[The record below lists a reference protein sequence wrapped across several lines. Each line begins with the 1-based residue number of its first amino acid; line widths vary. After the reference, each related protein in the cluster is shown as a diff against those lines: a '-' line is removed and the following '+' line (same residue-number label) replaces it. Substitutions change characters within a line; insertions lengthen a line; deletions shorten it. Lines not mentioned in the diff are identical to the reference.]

1 MRDSISVK
9 GARENNLKNI
19 DVEIPRNQLVV
30 MTGLSGSGKSS
41 LAFDTIFA
49 EGQRRYVESLSS
61 YARQFLGQ
69 MDKPDVDSIDG
80 MSPAISIDQKT
91 TSRNPRS
98 TVGTVTEI
106 YDYLRLLWARVGIPH
121 CPKCGKEIKQQ
132 TVDQIVDQIL
142 LLPQATRVQIL
153 APVVRA
159 RKGVKISQPVQSC
172 MFIKGNAAG
181 QAVHNIVVVEEGAE
195 LNILGGC
202 ATSQHSNDAAHL
214 GITEYYVEKGGK
226 LTFTMI
232 HNWGDST
239 TVRPR
244 SAGVVEAGGV
254 FQNNYILL
262 KSVGS
267 LESYPRIDLNGEGAV
282 ATFNSVIVTPTGS
295 YVDSGSAI
303 HLNAPHTRG
312 EIISRTLTTGGTIIN
327 RGFIGASATP
337 VKGHLE
343 CKGLIVGGGRVHAI
357 PELDSCRDGVE
368 LSHEAAVGKIAQEE
382 IEYLMARG
390 LDEDEATS
398 TIVRGFLNVD
408 IMGLP
413 APLKKAMD
421 EQISKLN
428 AGGAM

>member
-1 MRDSISVK
+1 M
-9 GARENNLKNI
+9 G
-19 DVEIPRNQLVV
+19 
-30 MTGLSGSGKSS
+30 
-41 LAFDTIFA
+41 
-49 EGQRRYVESLSS
+49 
-61 YARQFLGQ
+61 
-69 MDKPDVDSIDG
+69 
-80 MSPAISIDQKT
+80 
-91 TSRNPRS
+91 
-98 TVGTVTEI
+98 
-106 YDYLRLLWARVGIPH
+106 
-121 CPKCGKEIKQQ
+121 
-132 TVDQIVDQIL
+132 
-142 LLPQATRVQIL
+142 
-153 APVVRA
+153 
-159 RKGVKISQPVQSC
+159 
-172 MFIKGNAAG
+172 
-181 QAVHNIVVVEEGAE
+181 
-195 LNILGGC
+195 
-202 ATSQHSNDAAHL
+202 
-214 GITEYYVEKGGK
+214 KGGK

-267 LESYPRIDLNGEGAV
+267 LQSYPRIDLNGEGAV

>member
-1 MRDSISVK
+1 M
-9 GARENNLKNI
+9 
-19 DVEIPRNQLVV
+19 
-30 MTGLSGSGKSS
+30 
-41 LAFDTIFA
+41 
-49 EGQRRYVESLSS
+49 
-61 YARQFLGQ
+61 
-69 MDKPDVDSIDG
+69 
-80 MSPAISIDQKT
+80 
-91 TSRNPRS
+91 
-98 TVGTVTEI
+98 
-106 YDYLRLLWARVGIPH
+106 
-121 CPKCGKEIKQQ
+121 
-132 TVDQIVDQIL
+132 
-142 LLPQATRVQIL
+142 
-153 APVVRA
+153 RA

-267 LESYPRIDLNGEGAV
+267 LQSYPRIDLNGEGAV

-327 RGFIGASATP
+327 RGFIALRPLRSRAIWSARASSWAAAACMPSPNWTAAATAWNSP
-337 VKGHLE
+337 TKPPWARSPR
-343 CKGLIVGGGRVHAI
+343 KRSSTSWPAAWTRTK
-357 PELDSCRDGVE
+357 PPPPSC
-368 LSHEAAVGKIAQEE
+368 AASSTW
-382 IEYLMARG
+382 
-390 LDEDEATS
+390 TS
-398 TIVRGFLNVD
+398 WACPR
-408 IMGLP
+408 P
-413 APLKKAMD
+413 
-421 EQISKLN
+421 
-428 AGGAM
+428 

>member
-1 MRDSISVK
+1 MSSIDLSRFNFS
-9 GARENNLKNI
+9 GGENAAPIEDLTRLPQEDQQRLVLAGI
-19 DVEIPRNQLVV
+19 DVHDNKVSGAFMQLNHADVHC
-30 MTGLSGSGKSS
+30 TTRQEGLDLMDIRAALKK
-41 LAFDTIFA
+41 FD
-49 EGQRRYVESLSS
+49 G
-61 YARQFLGQ
+61 
-69 MDKPDVDSIDG
+69 
-80 MSPAISIDQKT
+80 
-91 TSRNPRS
+91 
-98 TVGTVTEI
+98 
-106 YDYLRLLWARVGIPH
+106 
-121 CPKCGKEIKQQ
+121 
-132 TVDQIVDQIL
+132 
-142 LLPQATRVQIL
+142 LPQYYWKLLDPNKDEITRMAYEHL
-153 APVVRA
+153 NGGYFVRA

-357 PELDSCRDGVE
+357 PELNSCRDGVE

-382 IEYLMARG
+382 IEYLMTKPPPPSCA
-390 LDEDEATS
+390 ASSTWTS
-398 TIVRGFLNVD
+398 WVCPR
-408 IMGLP
+408 P
-413 APLKKAMD
+413 
-421 EQISKLN
+421 
-428 AGGAM
+428 

>member
-1 MRDSISVK
+1 MSSIDLSRFNFS
-9 GARENNLKNI
+9 GGENSAPIEDLTRLPQEDQQRLVLAGI
-19 DVEIPRNQLVV
+19 DVHDTKVSGAFMQLNHADVHC
-30 MTGLSGSGKSS
+30 TTRQEGLDLMDIRAALKK
-41 LAFDTIFA
+41 FD
-49 EGQRRYVESLSS
+49 G
-61 YARQFLGQ
+61 
-69 MDKPDVDSIDG
+69 
-80 MSPAISIDQKT
+80 
-91 TSRNPRS
+91 
-98 TVGTVTEI
+98 
-106 YDYLRLLWARVGIPH
+106 
-121 CPKCGKEIKQQ
+121 
-132 TVDQIVDQIL
+132 
-142 LLPQATRVQIL
+142 LPQYYWKLLDPNKDEITRMAYEHL
-153 APVVRA
+153 NGGYFVRA

-267 LESYPRIDLNGEGAV
+267 LQSYPRIDLNGEGAV

-343 CKGLIVGGGRVHAI
+343 CKGLIVDGGRVHAI

>member
-1 MRDSISVK
+1 MSSIDLSRFNFS
-9 GARENNLKNI
+9 GGENAAPIEDLTRLPQEDQQRLVLAGI
-19 DVEIPRNQLVV
+19 DVHDNKVSGAFMQLNHADVHC
-30 MTGLSGSGKSS
+30 TTRQEGLDLMDIRAALKK
-41 LAFDTIFA
+41 FD
-49 EGQRRYVESLSS
+49 G
-61 YARQFLGQ
+61 
-69 MDKPDVDSIDG
+69 
-80 MSPAISIDQKT
+80 
-91 TSRNPRS
+91 
-98 TVGTVTEI
+98 
-106 YDYLRLLWARVGIPH
+106 
-121 CPKCGKEIKQQ
+121 
-132 TVDQIVDQIL
+132 
-142 LLPQATRVQIL
+142 LPQYYWKLLDPNKDEITRMAYEHL
-153 APVVRA
+153 NGGYFVRA

-327 RGFIGASATP
+327 RGFIGASATL

>member
-1 MRDSISVK
+1 MSSIDLSRFNFS
-9 GARENNLKNI
+9 GGENSAPIEDLTRLPQEDQQRLVLAGI
-19 DVEIPRNQLVV
+19 DVHDTKVSGAFMQLNHADVHC
-30 MTGLSGSGKSS
+30 TTRQEGLDLMDIRAALKK
-41 LAFDTIFA
+41 FD
-49 EGQRRYVESLSS
+49 G
-61 YARQFLGQ
+61 
-69 MDKPDVDSIDG
+69 
-80 MSPAISIDQKT
+80 
-91 TSRNPRS
+91 
-98 TVGTVTEI
+98 
-106 YDYLRLLWARVGIPH
+106 
-121 CPKCGKEIKQQ
+121 
-132 TVDQIVDQIL
+132 
-142 LLPQATRVQIL
+142 LPQYYWKLLDPNKDEITRMAYEHL
-153 APVVRA
+153 NGGYFVRA

-254 FQNNYILL
+254 FKNNYILL

-267 LESYPRIDLNGEGAV
+267 LQSYPRIDLNGEGAV

-312 EIISRTLTTGGTIIN
+312 EIISLTLTTGGTIIN
-327 RGFIGASATP
+327 RVFIGDSATP

-343 CKGLIVGGGRVHAI
+343 FKGLIVGGGRVHAI